1 MVIGR
6 FYMKS
11 DKYIAAMNRFKKVID
26 KHSESKFT
34 PEALYRLV
42 EIYYKIGME
51 EDAKKAAS
59 VIAYNYPES
68 KWYKYSFDLVSEQ
81 KEKKGLFNKM
91 KNLIINNKEDGKK
104 S

>member
-1 MVIGR
+1 
-6 FYMKS
+6 
-11 DKYIAAMNRFKKVID
+11 
-26 KHSESKFT
+26 
-34 PEALYRLV
+34 
-42 EIYYKIGME
+42 ME